1 LFDYC
6 LQNGVI
12 IYRFLSSPSSF
23 RMAPPLTISL
33 EELEFGMKVILEGL
47 NSLKCADLP
56 QDYQIYSL
64 LL

>member
-1 LFDYC
+1 EVGKLFDYC

-47 NSLKCADLP
+47 NALK
-56 QDYQIYSL
+56 
-64 LL
+64 

>member
-1 LFDYC
+1 MFAVDLKSEEEVGKLFDYC

-47 NSLKCADLP
+47 NALK
-56 QDYQIYSL
+56 
-64 LL
+64 